1 MCPSVLD
8 LSYFVLSFEINDWSN
23 NGFISKFNLDL
34 IMETGSTNS
43 LRFVC
48 KTSQNLCIMP
58 VEGAANI
65 QTLGRSVVG
74 SVVQ

>member
-8 LSYFVLSFEINDWSN
+8 LSYFVLSFEINDWSTN
-23 NGFISKFNLDL
+23 RFIFKFNLDL
-34 IMETGSTNS
+34 IMETGSTIS

-48 KTSQNLCIMP
+48 ITRQNLCIMP
-58 VEGAANI
+58 VEGAAII

-74 SVVQ
+74 SVVE